1 MNRHQVLTGAV
12 NPGDRCFAVGYVEG
26 VPFTAYASGCDIV
39 ILSSNFQRVQ
49 IIPGENQGNI
59 QVGCID
65 CSTENG
71 KIAASFAN
79 QVYIFEPTPQVPA
92 LKKGSHLDYQWYKT
106 GGFQTDSLVSNLS
119 WNHNGSKILS
129 GSDSIQ
135 LWAGVNEGGALN
147 GAARINGALDPIR
160 PKKGSQWENIWTCT
174 TATPVFHLL
183 FSPDGQF
190 FASAGKADR
199 LVKIWYQTRKPSFK
213 TGAPTDDETSKEDA
227 YSFVYIAHPRAVT
240 GFSWRRTSKYMTS
253 GTVANIL
260 VTSCRDNI
268 CRLWSETLLP
278 SSELMESS
286 TSNLNMINKRRDSRH
301 HKRPTFSLGMKGS
314 RRKRKSGGSSAN
326 ATSSS
331 NQETM
336 EISGHGGLPLHFHI
350 AATINPN
357 TDIPLLPAMGKMS
370 KGNTPNFVVNWLNN
384 KELQYTLAAETLLQ
398 INKDDKSES
407 DLDDSSSEEESSSSE
422 DEGMVDGVNEGS
434 EETESDQTSPTVT
447 GADEHDSG
455 NSGSAQNGSIQS
467 GRATPPEILTVDAN
481 GSINKPLTRPEN
493 LGSFPSVPQLA
504 SLAHIGSTPLARLQK
519 KFDTLLRE
527 WNQSPDMLFSIH
539 PIDGS
544 FLLWLVDWVDEAI
557 PGVHRQP
564 QVSFSCRI
572 PQAFPVH
579 DATTLC
585 SNLVLYRSNLTM
597 DPRAGRRQ
605 PGLVSPREDRPG
617 LTPSY
622 SFSQRLGMV
631 PPGVNIYAFT
641 PKVSMLSK
649 HSNGTLNQW
658 EISFSENS
666 KFQTVLNVAHNS
678 RCCGHRFSLNDISCH
693 PVLPLLLSTSH
704 HNIPKVEVD
713 RKIVTS
719 RTHRV
724 SSSTRKASLISGDGT
739 DSTNSIRRRS
749 SINLFGRSLLSES
762 EHQRLMSLYNSSADN
777 DELEMDPTEKDEVV
791 IPDEMMEQLNQEMNW
806 PDMSAPT
813 GLCSELI
820 LWRVFPVGPLTKR
833 DGLVELARINS
844 PFLSAFSHVAWF
856 PSLLPSSCLG
866 ALSNS
871 PSACFVAS
879 DGYSLRVF
887 QTVIDAR
894 SFLTEVLP
902 GTDQFEGYLSSSSP
916 IKKFIDAKTDG
927 EHRQHKTSVISL
939 QSTARPGCILELDA
953 LSSAKQVWN
962 NVQLMHIFPHQSIT
976 DNFPIG
982 ASLTGQPTDASRPYT
997 DRFYLVVLD
1006 RNAAGESIIHMWYL
1020 YMKAKVLEVPN
1031 KTEEQQA
1038 DGDIPD
1044 DSSVDSSDSESPQ
1057 FDPSGAPQATMKVR
1071 TYSRKVCTQKLS
1083 LPTGV
1088 DIVSATPSTSH
1099 LSSSTIYPS
1108 LLSTYMLST
1117 ACSDG
1122 KLRFWCCRVCSPGR
1136 ENLGSAEDL
1145 KLELDSLGS
1154 ESSSV
1159 EDPCTVLTGD
1169 VLAEAS
1175 YRWQEW
1181 KLMAQDA
1188 NPSSIVEVAGSPI
1201 AVSCAY
1207 TGRIGCV
1214 YRTDISPNSQ
1224 VRRRDPLVIPLQAC
1238 IFECESSGGSE
1249 WIFEDKLDL
1258 GLLDL
1263 APLNQETGSNVED
1276 LNYKMMKRS
1285 SKVEDFVNFRELAN
1299 VSPAA
1304 LDLTNVN
1311 LSPRAGR
1318 NRRMSPSFLGEKMQ
1332 LPVQLMWVS
1341 KEDGSHMLTVGMGM
1355 RVVVYAPVLPNRAN
1369 IQLGSLQEKLLEQGL
1384 LVNQKSQG
1392 AGAALLAKEDLRPKW
1407 LPLWTIALTSV
1418 DGISPHSKMLSWV
1431 RPGILVVGLQN
1442 EMHVYSQWKGTEQ
1455 QASSTKKKS
1464 TRREADSLKRPGLN
1478 AKESTISSVSN
1489 LSVDILALPMTKMDR
1504 EQSYSELT
1512 RFSGIDVE
1520 DPAGVEAIEPEELTS
1535 DVGVFEYSYMA
1546 CPVLPQYHPKQLME
1560 LLNCGKVRRV
1570 KAILAHLV
1578 RCLAGDSAIQKAL
1591 LSGDNDSI
1599 NSLPETENNFSTR
1612 PRSCS
1617 NSPVDQPSMDD
1628 SKLDYIELVSIPPL
1642 PLYALIAAD
1651 KAESLPPQS
1660 TPVVTKANNLGS
1672 TPATKESNTEY
1683 STLFSYSLDTSVSP
1697 TFDVFAEPT
1706 SGDRMSSVTM
1716 KMQDVTYFGIA
1727 QLRLLTNYLTHMHLP
1742 GLSSLDQMNLL
1753 ALADTVAST
1762 KTEVTTHNTAGTG
1775 TAIGKDGAGYAHT
1788 TGTISTHAGETLDEC
1803 GLRFLLA
1810 MRFHVCL
1817 LRSLP
1822 PRQQVQLR
1830 HQGLAT
1836 SHFAWAFHSEAEEE
1850 LLSVIPGNQ
1859 MGKPTWAELRA
1870 MGVGWWVRNDI
1881 TLRRCME
1888 KLAKAQFQANKNPL
1902 DAALFYLAMKKK
1914 TLVWG
1919 LFRSVSDAKMTQFFS
1934 NNFSQERWRKA
1945 ALKNAFALLGRQ
1957 RFEHAAAFFLLA
1969 GSLKDAIAVCLDNM
1983 EDIQLAMVI
1992 ARLYEEDLEMPTAQK
2007 ELLFQF
2013 VLGRDKEGNKM
2024 EGSQPSKDPF
2034 LRSISHWMLKE
2045 YSQALE
2051 TLIIPPARAKNN
2063 RQQVDVDEEHWGN
2076 PDVFNFYNYLRTH
2089 PLLIRRQFA
2098 DQDKP
2103 AKGSSVLITGL
2114 TSGEEGDSIIK
2125 DEITN
2130 VERKLFFATAHAHS
2144 AAGCPMLTLEVLSK
2158 LPHVKSDGSC
2168 AQDSTKTTTDAG
2180 KSTNN
2185 HESSTDLISSGTIGS
2200 FTDSGIECQTSKKTS
2215 ESVDWSQPLTNGK
2228 VDLGL
2233 DLDWS
2238 QPVGSK
2244 FEDELK
2250 LEWSDDSTEE
2260 SDEEDDA
2267 GKPVQP
2273 AIPNHLQNGDT
2284 TSKGT
2289 ESKKE
2294 PSDGEIGTVDVFS
2307 QQLKFSSCL
2316 KIMMEELR
2324 TLATGFEVEGGQLR
2338 YQLYMWLEREVE
2350 MLKELCNY
2358 GAMGVLG
2365 MPEEAE
2371 RDWDQEME
2379 NGEAERAL
2387 HARWIDLEEKRQ
2399 RAARRKK
2406 WLKLHH
2412 HLLRTLMSYAIIYGL
2427 NGGGLTSVAI
2437 ELLLLSQEIQQ
2448 ESLQRQL
2455 ATPLPL
2461 PTTLPL
2467 LSASVAT
2474 CKTVMTDPILYL
2486 RNFMHDILNAIL
2498 DLTAPPSPK
2507 RHPSI
2512 KVQTVHRN
2520 SMALSACIYQTLC
2533 DSDSFSGAESFTK
2546 ATGMDAYD
2554 GRNTN
2559 VMYRTGN
2566 LVSVSR
2572 RKRNA
2577 SNDGTLTVTSLPAKW
2592 PGVATL
2598 IALLNNERDVDSST
2612 PNVFL
2617 CESLFSVYMSILV
2630 HAMMSGNANELFR
2643 LAAHPLDTKMWS
2655 SVFGGGA
2662 KVLDHPKPA
2671 PANAPS
2677 SGDQTLTKQRNR
2689 YMLRLMGK
2697 ASSGRMPAS
2706 AEEEKP
2712 TPREV
2717 FVPPET
2723 SIMDYFM
2730 VKPYVPP
2737 SQEGIDFDSDAS
2749 DSSDE
2754 ESDGDYDGHDDGDD
2768 LDPFAPKKPPKPG
2781 PGEAEHSDFNSYS
2794 WCLMRYAFVK
2804 LILHKM
2810 QCFLPISGIELA
2822 ELPVASPKL
2831 HSILKLLE
2839 QWQQALMRKLDLFA
2853 GPPLDYIPGCNVD
2866 MPSAVGGPALL
2877 RYKGLLEPTNTPF
2890 RCKHRA
2896 ALSTKRLWNYLVR
2909 QEVVQDIF
2917 ITYIFKKK
2925 RGMEDMVDSVR
2936 GLPAFGT
2943 VPTSKVRIIHKEQ
2956 EKIPAFC
2963 FNKADWKN
2971 VTMNGEYRA
2980 NPTGVVVSTQR
2991 GLLELDISLLLNPQQ
3006 TFWMEEEIDE
3016 HSTPRNRGTTL
3027 SHLEEDFLMV
3037 TPIERP
3043 VANPFSNSSIPASRI
3058 SSGFSNELN
3067 LSNQTGRGTNI
3078 ITSRPLYHIRR
3089 LAAHPSLP
3097 YYLSGS
3103 NDGSVHMWEW
3113 GHTHKLYTH
3122 RFPGQYPKVTQMYFN
3137 DQGNKFGVADDS
3149 GKLSLWQVGMN
3160 APTVTKPFWSK
3171 LCHNKALYDFSFLG
3185 SSSFLATAG
3194 LSSESKNLC
3203 LWDTLMPMSK
3213 AMIHSFTCHEG
3224 GCPCLSYCPRQ
3235 QILIT
3240 GSKKGDISIYDIRQ
3254 RKLRHTFQAHDTGI
3268 KCLTIDPSEEYFVTG
3283 SAEGDI
3289 KVWCLSVHSLLHFY
3303 PGQHPRGNFFR
3314 QSGNGV
3320 LQLAILPSSHLYSC
3334 GGDGTMKWRSLPE
3347 WDSIL

>member
-26 VPFTAYASGCDIV
+26 VPFTAYASGCNIV

-92 LKKGSHLDYQWYKT
+92 LKKSSHKLDYQWYKT
-106 GGFQTDSLVSNLS
+106 GGFQTESLVSNLS
-119 WNHNGSKILS
+119 WNHNGSRILT

-135 LWAGVNEGGALN
+135 LWASVNDGGALQDR
-147 GAARINGALDPIR
+147 AKINSGLDPAR
-160 PKKGSQWENIWTCT
+160 PDRGSQWENIWTCT

-213 TGAPTDDETSKEDA
+213 TGAPTDGETPKEDA

-286 TSNLNMINKRRDSRH
+286 TNNLNVLNKRRDSRP

-314 RRKRKSGGSSAN
+314 RKKRKSGGTSAN
-326 ATSSS
+326 LSTAST
-331 NQETM
+331 QESV
-336 EISGHGGLPLHFHI
+336 EPNGHGGLPLHFHI

-370 KGNTPNFVVNWLNN
+370 RGNTPNFVVNWLNN

-398 INKDDKSES
+398 INRDDKSES
-407 DLDDSSSEEESSSSE
+407 DPEDSSSEEESSSE
-422 DEGMVDGVNEGS
+422 DEGVVEGMNEGADERES
-434 EETESDQTSPTVT
+434 EQTSPTVT
-447 GADEHDSG
+447 GADEHDFG
-455 NSGSAQNGSIQS
+455 NSGSAQNGSVQS
-467 GRATPPEILTVDAN
+467 GTATPPEILTVDTN
-481 GSINKPLTRPEN
+481 GLAGKPLMRPEN

-504 SLAHIGSTPLARLQK
+504 SLAHVGSTPLARLQK
-519 KFDTLLRE
+519 KFDNLLRE

-544 FLLWLVDWVDEAI
+544 FLLWLVDWVDETI

-585 SNLVLYRSNLTM
+585 TNLVLYRSNLTM

-605 PGLVSPREDRPG
+605 PNLLSPREERPG

-693 PVLPLLLSTSH
+693 PVLPLLLSASH

-719 RTHRV
+719 RTLRA
-724 SSSTRKASLISGDGT
+724 SSVGRKSSIISGDAA
-739 DSTNSIRRRS
+739 DPANNIRRNS
-749 SINLFGRSLLSES
+749 AINLFGRSLLSES
-762 EHQRLMSLYNSSADN
+762 EHHRLVSLSNSVADT
-777 DELEMDPTEKDEVV
+777 DDLEMDMTEKDEVI

-820 LWRVFPVGPLTKR
+820 LWRVYPVGPLTK
-833 DGLVELARINS
+833 GGGVVELARINS

-916 IKKFIDAKTDG
+916 IKKFIDAKTNDDCQ
-927 EHRQHKTSVISL
+927 QHKSSVISL
-939 QSTARPGCILELDA
+939 QSTARPGCIIELDA
-953 LSSAKQVWN
+953 LQSAKQVWN
-962 NVQLMHIFPHQSIT
+962 NVQLMHIFPHQSVT
-976 DNFPIG
+976 DNSSVGP
-982 ASLTGQPTDASRPYT
+982 SLPCMPTDATRPYA

-1006 RNAAGESIIHMWYL
+1006 RNPAGESIIHMWYL
-1020 YMKAKVLEVPN
+1020 VVEAKILEVESV
-1031 KTEEQQA
+1031 KEKEHIEE
-1038 DGDIPD
+1038 DIPD
-1044 DSSVDSSDSESPQ
+1044 DSSVDSSDSEASHQ
-1057 FDPSGAPQATMKVR
+1057 FDSSGAPQATMKVR
-1071 TYSRKVCTQKLS
+1071 TYSRKVCTQKLT
-1083 LPTGV
+1083 LPAGV
-1088 DIVSATPSTSH
+1088 DVVSATPSTSH
-1099 LSSSTIYPS
+1099 LSSSTSYPAIM
-1108 LLSTYMLST
+1108 STYMFST

-1122 KLRFWCCRVCSPGR
+1122 KLRFWCCKVLDPGER
-1136 ENLGSAEDL
+1136 RGSAEEL
-1145 KLELDSLGS
+1145 KLELESLGS
-1154 ESSSV
+1154 DASLT
-1159 EDPCTVLTGD
+1159 EDPCTVLTED
-1169 VLAEAS
+1169 LLAEAS

-1181 KLMAQDA
+1181 KLMAQDSD
-1188 NPSSIVEVAGSPI
+1188 PSSIVEVPGTPVS
-1201 AVSCAY
+1201 VSCAY

-1214 YRTDISPNSQ
+1214 YRTDINPNSQ
-1224 VRRRDPLVIPLQAC
+1224 VRRREPQAIPLQAC

-1249 WIFEDKLDL
+1249 WVFEDKLDL

-1263 APLNQETGSNVED
+1263 APLNRETGSDIED

-1285 SKVEDFVNFRELAN
+1285 SKVEDFINFKDLTAST
-1299 VSPAA
+1299 SPAA

-1318 NRRMSPSFLGEKMQ
+1318 NRRMSPSFLGEKRE
-1332 LPVQLMWVS
+1332 LPVQMTWVS
-1341 KEDGSHMLTVGMGM
+1341 KEDGSHVLTVGMGM
-1355 RVVVYAPVLPNRAN
+1355 RVIIFAPVLPNRAN
-1369 IQLGSLQEKLLEQGL
+1369 VQLGPLQEKLLEQGL
-1384 LVNQKSQG
+1384 LANPGTQG
-1392 AGAALLAKEDLRPKW
+1392 AGATLLAKEDLRPKW

-1418 DGISPHSKMLSWV
+1418 DGISPLSKMLSWV

-1442 EMHVYSQWKGTEQ
+1442 EMHVYSQWKGPEQ
-1455 QASSTKKKS
+1455 HLTSAKKKLG
-1464 TRREADSLKRPGLN
+1464 RREADSLKRPGMS
-1478 AKESTISSVSN
+1478 AKESVISTVSN
-1489 LSVDILALPMTKMDR
+1489 LSVDMLSLPMTKLDR

-1512 RFSGIDVE
+1512 RFAGIDQE
-1520 DPAGVEAIEPEELTS
+1520 DPALEVNEPEELTS
-1535 DVGVFEYSYMA
+1535 DVGIFEYSYMA

-1578 RCLAGDSAIQKAL
+1578 RCFAGDSAIQRAL
-1591 LSGDNDSI
+1591 LSGDNDSV
-1599 NSLPETENNFSTR
+1599 NSLPEPENNFSTR
-1612 PRSCS
+1612 PRSVS
-1617 NSPVDQPSMDD
+1617 NSPVDQPSLDD
-1628 SKLDYIELVSIPPL
+1628 TKLDYIELMSIPPL

-1651 KAESLPPQS
+1651 KAESLPPPS
-1660 TPVVTKANNLGS
+1660 TPSVTKANNLGS
-1672 TPATKESNTEY
+1672 MPIGKESNAEY
-1683 STLFSYSLDTSVSP
+1683 STLFSYSVDNSASP

-1706 SGDRMSSVTM
+1706 AGDRMSSVTM
-1716 KMQDVTYFGIA
+1716 KMNDVTYFGIA

-1788 TGTISTHAGETLDEC
+1788 TGTTSTHAGETLDEC

-1850 LLSVIPGNQ
+1850 LLSIIPGNQ
-1859 MGKPTWAELRA
+1859 VGKPTWAELRA

-1881 TLRRCME
+1881 TLRRCIE
-1888 KLAKAQFQANKNPL
+1888 KLAKVQFQANKNPL

-1919 LFRSVSDAKMTQFFS
+1919 LFRSVSDVRMTQFFS

-2013 VLGRDKEGNKM
+2013 VLGREKNGNLV

-2045 YSQALE
+2045 YTQALE
-2051 TLIIPPARAKNN
+2051 TLIIPPARNKND
-2063 RQQVDVDEEHWGN
+2063 RQEVEADEEHWGN

-2098 DQDKP
+2098 EQDKP

-2114 TSGEEGDSIIK
+2114 TSGEEGDSVIK

-2158 LPHVKSDGSC
+2158 LPRVKSNGSSSKDC
-2168 AQDSTKTTTDAG
+2168 TEFKKDAEM
-2180 KSTNN
+2180 SINN
-2185 HESSTDLISSGTIGS
+2185 QGSSSDLITSGTIGS
-2200 FTDSGIECQTSKKTS
+2200 FKDSGVAPQPAKKGTDA
-2215 ESVDWSQPLTNGK
+2215 VDWSQPLTNGK
-2228 VDLGL
+2228 MELGL

-2238 QPVGSK
+2238 QPIGSK
-2244 FEDELK
+2244 FNDELQ
-2250 LEWSDDSTEE
+2250 LEWSDDNSTD
-2260 SDEEDDA
+2260 SDKENDNE
-2267 GKPVQP
+2267 KQTEPV
-2273 AIPNHLQNGDT
+2273 PNHLQNGKNTEERTD
-2284 TSKGT
+2284 SRKGST
-2289 ESKKE
+2289 
-2294 PSDGEIGTVDVFS
+2294 DGETGTVDVFA

-2338 YQLYMWLEREVE
+2338 YQLYVWLEHEVE
-2350 MLKELCNY
+2350 MLKELCSY
-2358 GAMGVLG
+2358 GTSGILG
-2365 MPEEAE
+2365 MPEEV
-2371 RDWDQEME
+2371 DQDGEQELE
-2379 NGEAERAL
+2379 NIDCVAERAL
-2387 HARWIDLEEKRQ
+2387 HTRWIDLEEKRQ

-2406 WLKLHH
+2406 WLKSHH

-2437 ELLLLSQEIQQ
+2437 ELLLLTQEIQQ

-2467 LSASVAT
+2467 LSASIAA

-2486 RNFMHDILNAIL
+2486 RNFMHDILNAVL
-2498 DLTAPPSPK
+2498 DLTAPPNHK
-2507 RHPSI
+2507 RHMSA
-2512 KVQTVHRN
+2512 KVQTIHRN

-2559 VMYRTGN
+2559 VMYRSGN

-2572 RKRNA
+2572 RKRHA
-2577 SNDGTLTVTSLPAKW
+2577 SCDGTLTVTSLPAKW

-2598 IALLNNERDVDSST
+2598 QALLTNERDEDSST

-2617 CESLFSVYMSILV
+2617 CESLFAVYMSIIV
-2630 HAMMSGNANELFR
+2630 HAMTSGNANELFR

-2662 KVLDHPKPA
+2662 KVLDQPKPTPSAATA
-2671 PANAPS
+2671 PT

-2697 ASSGRMPAS
+2697 ASSGRLPAS

-2712 TPREV
+2712 TPRDV

-2730 VKPYVPP
+2730 IKPYVSPT
-2737 SQEGIDFDSDAS
+2737 QEGMDFDSDAS
-2749 DSSDE
+2749 DSSDDE
-2754 ESDGDYDGHDDGDD
+2754 DSDDDFSYRGDD
-2768 LDPFAPKKPPKPG
+2768 LDPFAPKKRSKPS
-2781 PGEAEHSDFNSYS
+2781 PGETEHSDFNSYS
-2794 WCLMRYAFVK
+2794 WCLMRYAFIK
-2804 LILHKM
+2804 LILHKI
-2810 QCFLPISGIELA
+2810 QCFLPLSGIELA

-2866 MPSAVGGPALL
+2866 TPSAVGGPALL

-2896 ALSTKRLWNYLVR
+2896 ALPTKRLWNYLVR

-2917 ITYIFKKK
+2917 ISYIFKKK
-2925 RGMEDMVDSVR
+2925 RCFDDAVDSVR
-2936 GLPAFGT
+2936 GIPGFGT
-2943 VPTSKVRIIHKEQ
+2943 MPTSKVKLIHKEQ

-2963 FNKADWKN
+2963 FNK
-2971 VTMNGEYRA
+2971 A

-2991 GLLELDISLLLNPQQ
+2991 GLLELDISLLQNPQQ

-3016 HSTPRNRGTTL
+3016 HSTPRNRGNTL
-3027 SHLEEDFLMV
+3027 SHLEDDFLMV
-3037 TPIERP
+3037 TPIERAMGP
-3043 VANPFSNSSIPASRI
+3043 PPSVI
-3058 SSGFSNELN
+3058 SSGYSNELN

-3160 APTVTKPFWSK
+3160 SPTVTKPFWSK
-3171 LCHNKALYDFSFLG
+3171 QCHNKALLDFNFLG

-3194 LSSESKNLC
+3194 LSSENKNIC
-3203 LWDTLMPMSK
+3203 LWDTLMPMNKS
-3213 AMIHSFTCHEG
+3213 MIHNFTCHDG
-3224 GCPCLSYCPRQ
+3224 GCPCLAYCPRQ

-3240 GSKKGDISIYDIRQ
+3240 GSKKGDVSIYDIRQ

-3268 KCLTIDPSEEYFVTG
+3268 KCLTVDPSEEYFVTG

-3320 LQLAILPSSHLYSC
+3320 LQLSILPSSHLYSC
-3334 GGDGTMKWRSLPE
+3334 GGDGTMKWRALPE